1 MSHPYIS
8 TRADGPE
15 HTIWFETRPRY
26 LAGGG
31 DPRHITQA
39 LRAAGWKNHSDPEY
53 PHVVLASPDQ
63 RHTVALEPETSSYTA
78 WWRIQAHGDH
88 DHWYTT
94 FGGNTPVEILAGLT
108 DALLKPVPKTAPDI
122 WAPLTEAGWTYE
134 RDEHGN
140 ESARH
145 PDGILSLRRRA
156 VEPGEDFFWTA
167 EATLPTGLG
176 GHQRIWHAYFDDRMP
191 THLIAAFTLA
201 LARDEPVQR
210 RHYDVPH
217 SHLVTQERGPRGE
230 QLAHAHE
237 ARLKTARATA
247 RKARRSALAVQKPPA
262 PSTTPTVPAR
272 SR

>member
-15 HTIWFETRPRY
+15 HTIWFETRPRH

-39 LRAAGWKNHSDPEY
+39 LRAAGWKNHSDPDY
-53 PHVVLASPDQ
+53 PHVVLASPDH
-63 RHTVALEPETSSYTA
+63 RHTVVLEPETSSYTA

-122 WAPLTEAGWTYE
+122 WAPLTQAGWTYE
-134 RDEHGN
+134 RDEHRN

-145 PDGILSLRRRA
+145 PDNILSLRRRA
-156 VEPGEDFFWTA
+156 VEPGEDFSWTA

-176 GHQRIWHAYFDDRMP
+176 GHKRIWHAYFNDRMP
-191 THLIAAFTLA
+191 PHLIAAFTHA

-230 QLAHAHE
+230 RLAHAHE
-237 ARLKTARATA
+237 ARLKTVRATA
-247 RKARRSALAVQKPPA
+247 RKTRRTALAAQKPSA
-262 PSTTPTVPAR
+262 PSTAPAAPAR